1 MLGVTSHDAPYGML
15 PELLSAPVGSLSAV
29 TMTGDQVRQVINDA
43 TAHRVLGPT
52 LLAVLESGVEA
63 PGLVDGLT
71 ERLRGAMAWCLELE
85 LRLLE
90 VREWF
95 DDAGGVEFVALK
107 GPAVAHQDE
116 LDPTLRSFADLDLL
130 IHARD
135 MDRAIE
141 ALGCHGAKRRIPQ
154 RRPGFDRRFVKG
166 VGATCADGIEIDVH
180 RTLCVGALGFR
191 IPLDDLFAQAD
202 HMVIGG
208 ERFATLSLAHRALHT
223 AYHAVVGS
231 PQPAL
236 HTLRDM
242 AGYMTR
248 SELTV
253 EAVTS
258 EAGRW
263 RGTTV
268 LHQAVSATLGSLRVD
283 ASAWREWHDRFTPDP
298 GDLRLIEHSQVESA
312 RPLEPSIL
320 RELPWR
326 DRAAYLWA
334 VAVPAPEVLTDRGQ
348 TRIGRLIEGITN
360 STGHT
365 P

>member
-1 MLGVTSHDAPYGML
+1 MTSHDAPYGML

-95 DDAGGVEFVALK
+95 DDAGGVEFVVLK

-208 ERFATLSLAHRALHT
+208 EHFATLSLVHRALHT

-231 PQPAL
+231 AQPAL

-242 AGYMTR
+242 AGYLTR
-248 SELTV
+248 TDLTI
-253 EAVTS
+253 EMLTS
-258 EAGRW
+258 EAERW
-263 RGTTV
+263 SGAAV
-268 LHQAVSATLGSLRVD
+268 LHQAVGSTLDTLRVD
-283 ASAWREWHDRFTPDP
+283 APAWQEWHDQFTPDP

-312 RPLEPSIL
+312 RPLEPSVL
-320 RELPWR
+320 RELAWR

-334 VAVPAPEVLTDRGQ
+334 IAVPAPEVLADRGQ
-348 TRIGRLIEGITN
+348 SRMRWLRDGLRRLGRR
-360 STGHT
+360 
-365 P
+365 